1 LFNLT
6 VVTDGDD
13 NQDRFVELCQCSI
26 CSTKYGEKVH
36 RGITIGGDADA
47 GMEFVLEYIKTHN
60 LNVRLISH
68 SLTHSLIHSYSLIGV
83 LTLTYSLIHLLT
95 RFLSQ
100 VKLHIIGLGK
110 YLKNNEKQR
119 YVRAS
124 SATKGTIFFADSV
137 NNSNL
142 NGSI

>member
-1 LFNLT
+1 
-6 VVTDGDD
+6 
-13 NQDRFVELCQCSI
+13 
-26 CSTKYGEKVH
+26 
-36 RGITIGGDADA
+36 
-47 GMEFVLEYIKTHN
+47 MEFVLEYIKTHN